1 MAGVLENFL
10 EQAEAC
16 TETSLDQVHYIQ
28 VAARLL
34 EQLFTELRVLAIN
47 NPEFARVMSNV
58 APDVRLRLG
67 ILDDTV
73 RLLSI
78 AKDASSA
85 AQLTRRAKALISWLS
100 TKLDELTLDA
110 LGDLFRDVPV
120 PPTVH

>member
-47 NPEFARVMSNV
+47 SPAFARVMSNV
-58 APDVRLRLG
+58 APHVRLRLG

-85 AQLTRRAKALISWLS
+85 AQLTRRAKALIPWLS

-110 LGDLFRDVPV
+110 LGDLF
-120 PPTVH
+120 

>member
-78 AKDASSA
+78 AKDASST